1 MLGKSIR
8 FNSIALGLFALVTA
22 ALLATT
28 NLGTK
33 DRIAEAKREVAKR
46 ALLEIVP
53 LERHNNDLLVDTLDI
68 PPTYWPTLGIENGQ
82 VNIARKGDE
91 LVAVIIPAVAPDGY
105 NGDIQMIIGV
115 NVDNHAN
122 GNVDGTV
129 AGVRV
134 VSHRETPGLG
144 DKIDLKKNDWI
155 LGFNGKSLKNP
166 KPEGWKVKKDK
177 GAFDQFTGATITPR
191 AVVQQVL
198 KTLQYYREDRKRLLK
213 AAKQSAI
220 VPSRVSSEVS
230 SEATP
235 ELTPTSTPVSAPKLI
250 QAEAATND

>member
-68 PPTYWPTLGIENGQ
+68 PPTYWPTLGIKNGQ
-82 VNIARKGDE
+82 VNIARNGDE
-91 LVAVIIPAVAPDGY
+91 LVAVIIPTVAPDGY
-105 NGDIQMIIGV
+105 NGDIQMIVGI
-115 NVDNHAN
+115 NVG

-134 VSHRETPGLG
+134 ISHRETPGLG
-144 DKIDLKKNDWI
+144 DKVDLKKNDWI
-155 LGFNGKSLKNP
+155 LGFNGKSLTNP

-191 AVVQQVL
+191 AVIQQVL
-198 KTLQYYREDRKRLLK
+198 KTLQYYKEDQKRLLK
-213 AAKQSAI
+213 AAKQSA
-220 VPSRVSSEVS
+220 VAP

-235 ELTPTSTPVSAPKLI
+235 ETIPSSTTPTSTPVSAPKLI
-250 QAEAATND
+250 QAEASTND

>member
-68 PPTYWPTLGIENGQ
+68 PPTYWPTLGIKNGQ

-91 LVAVIIPAVAPDGY
+91 LVAVIIPTVAPDGY
-105 NGDIQMIIGV
+105 NGDIQMIIGI
-115 NVDNHAN
+115 NVG
-122 GNVDGTV
+122 GNIDGTV

-134 VSHRETPGLG
+134 ISHRETPGLG
-144 DKIDLKKNDWI
+144 DKVDLKKNDWI
-155 LGFNGKSLKNP
+155 LGFNGKSLTNP

-198 KTLQYYREDRKRLLK
+198 KTLQYYKEDQKRLLK
-213 AAKQSAI
+213 AAKQSAV
-220 VPSRVSSEVS
+220 VP

-235 ELTPTSTPVSAPKLI
+235 ETIPTSTTPTSTPVSAPKLI
-250 QAEAATND
+250 QAEASTND

>member
-105 NGDIQMIIGV
+105 NGDIQMIVGI
-115 NVDNHAN
+115 
-122 GNVDGTV
+122 NVDGTV
-129 AGVRV
+129 AGARV
-134 VSHRETPGLG
+134 ISHRETPGLG
-144 DKIDLKKNDWI
+144 DKIDLKKNDWM
-155 LGFNGKSLKNP
+155 LGFNGKSLTNP

-198 KTLQYYREDRKRLLK
+198 KTLQYYKEDRKRLLK
-213 AAKQSAI
+213 VAKESAVI
-220 VPSRVSSEVS
+220 PSEI
-230 SEATP
+230 T
-235 ELTPTSTPVSAPKLI
+235 PKLI
-250 QAEAATND
+250 PEQTQAEASTND

>member
-1 MLGKSIR
+1 MMLGKSIR

-68 PPTYWPTLGIENGQ
+68 PSTYLPTLGIKNGQ

-91 LVAVIIPAVAPDGY
+91 LVAVIVPTVAPDGY
-105 NGDIQMIIGV
+105 NGDIQMVVGI
-115 NVDNHAN
+115 NVGGDI
-122 GNVDGTV
+122 DGTV

-134 VSHRETPGLG
+134 ISHRETPGLG
-144 DKIDLKKNDWI
+144 DKVDLKKNDWI
-155 LGFNGKSLKNP
+155 LGFNGKSLTNP
-166 KPEGWKVKKDK
+166 KPKGWKVKKDK
-177 GAFDQFTGATITPR
+177 GTFDQFTGATITPR

-198 KTLQYYREDRKRLLK
+198 KTLQYYKEDKKRLLK
-213 AAKQSAI
+213 AAKQSAA
-220 VPSRVSSEVS
+220 VPSGVPP
-230 SEATP
+230 EATP
-235 ELTPTSTPVSAPKLI
+235 ETMPSSTTATSTPVI
-250 QAEAATND
+250 QAEASTHD